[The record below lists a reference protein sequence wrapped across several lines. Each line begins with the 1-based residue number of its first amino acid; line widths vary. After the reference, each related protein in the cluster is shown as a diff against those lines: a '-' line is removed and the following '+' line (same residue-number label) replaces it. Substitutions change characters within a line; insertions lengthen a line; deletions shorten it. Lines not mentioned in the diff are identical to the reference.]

1 MAMTPRGWSISALA
15 VELGRDRRT
24 VAAAVA
30 GLTPMGREG
39 KADVYRLA
47 EVLEVLHGQGKPAD
61 FEAARTRKMAAEAE
75 LAEAEL
81 ARVRSTQ
88 VPIADTVAVVGEICG
103 AIRAKCLAVPS
114 KVTPMLVADGTP
126 TGIQALL
133 DRAMREV
140 LNELVADAAV
150 IAAGGELSDDGG
162 DAETAAGADRER
174 VGGLLSQAFL

>member
-1 MAMTPRGWSISALA
+1 MAMTPKGWSISALA

-47 EVLEVLHGQGKPAD
+47 EVLEVLNGAERPSD
-61 FEAARTRKMAAEAE
+61 YEASKARKMAADAD
-75 LAEAEL
+75 LAEAERD
-81 ARVRSTQ
+81 RVRGTQ
-88 VPIADTVAVVGEICG
+88 VPIADTVTVVGEICG
-103 AIRAKCLAVPS
+103 ALRAKCLAVPS
-114 KVTPMLVADGTP
+114 KWTPMLVADGTP
-126 TGIQALL
+126 AGIQALL
-133 DRAMREV
+133 DRAMREA

-162 DAETAAGADRER
+162 DAEAAAGADRER